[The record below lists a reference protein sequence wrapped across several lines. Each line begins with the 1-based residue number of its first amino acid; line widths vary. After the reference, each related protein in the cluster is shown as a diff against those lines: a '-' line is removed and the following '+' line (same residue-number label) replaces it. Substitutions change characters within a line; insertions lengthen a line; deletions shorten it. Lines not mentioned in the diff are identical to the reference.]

1 MVKTYYYAVDKDGQG
16 WYYDNPPIFD
26 GESWNVDPTYD
37 CLECM
42 GAVNDLHPANLFS
55 FPIPEDMTYEDEP
68 PYGLPDNVS
77 LVYVPTIRMCS
88 TCIRNR
94 VKDGI
99 KPFVRD
105 DVYEIIKQYKLYV

>member
-1 MVKTYYYAVDKDGQG
+1 MAKIISSRKKYVLVKDLKVYPSNKDGQG

-68 PYGLPDNVS
+68 
-77 LVYVPTIRMCS
+77 
-88 TCIRNR
+88 
-94 VKDGI
+94 I
-99 KPFVRD
+99 KF
-105 DVYEIIKQYKLYV
+105 EICLK